1 MNNVIPFPIEER
13 EPIDD
18 METMEAV
25 IWESIEA
32 GDMQSAGAVASFLYD
47 LKFPLM
53 VDLVE
58 AVVNNDMSAAYN
70 TAYTMVSEATIM
82 AARAALKKGGKPW
95 IE

>member
-32 GDMQSAGAVASFLYD
+32 GDRQSAGAVASFLYD

-58 AVVNNDMSAAYN
+58 AVVNNDIIAAYN

-95 IE
+95 IG